1 MRGWMLSAA
10 GAVMIAAA
18 HAAPPTP
25 AEVVAAERAFAAD
38 GQARGWIAAFKKYAA
53 PDAIAFQPD
62 PVNVQESFKNRPDE
76 PADRSLKWWP
86 IWAGIATSG
95 DLGFT
100 TGPYTVGDTRFGSY
114 FTVWAK
120 QADGTWRWIYDGG
133 PRHEAASPHGPDTE
147 PAHLA
152 MATAAAGSAA
162 TAWAEIGEV
171 EAKFAAAAQQNTKAA
186 YLVHLSADARIMGS
200 PAQPATTAA
209 ERSAELDR
217 RADRV
222 QSAWRARISGG
233 RSRLYLRRRQLDARR
248 RGTARPLCAH
258 LAEAQR
264 RLEARVR
271 RASRRAARTAAE
283 AAIAL
288 NPISLRP

>member
-217 RADRV
+217 RAAPIAF
-222 QSAWRARISGG
+222 SPLGG
-233 RSRLYLRRRQLDARR
+233 
-248 RGTARPLCAH
+248 
-258 LAEAQR
+258 
-264 RLEARVR
+264 
-271 RASRRAARTAAE
+271 RASRAGDLVYTYGDASWTRDGEARRGHYVRIWQKRSEGWKLVFDELLGVPPA
-283 AAIAL
+283 
-288 NPISLRP
+288 PPPKQQ